1 MGRTITDYNPD
12 YMNQKQRLSPR
23 SSLRSSMSDFTD
35 TTISTWNQRHQPN
48 TEYPSVLSDRLKTI
62 DRDRLNPYQ
71 RRIDFDTSNLSPRD
85 PCTSYEA
92 NVYRSVIQDRMES
105 LSDQLTKVLSTG
117 AGSSHINGSLA
128 DSGIQTDNTSTSV
141 PQIYVADAQTSYTP
155 IVLTPPP
162 VKILK
167 DAAVDTRNENNL
179 QDIPFIDDD
188 DDERYLKRRSNILEK
203 HKSMSNIPERIE
215 EASSK
220 EHSNERLSNSL
231 NRARSP
237 TFVEKF
243 KKFFMDI
250 GFVKAEEAS
259 AETETNESKTAAT
272 LPKSQSYRQVTN
284 KGSSPA
290 KSVDLSRE
298 TSTLPKDMRFR
309 KVISTQTV
317 YIKPESP
324 TPLTRDQETQS
335 QEHVSVV
342 QVNGDDVKT
351 DSVVTE
357 VVYVSRGIGNAEI
370 YSGNDSGSTII
381 IVPPAD

>member
-1 MGRTITDYNPD
+1 
-12 YMNQKQRLSPR
+12 MNQKQRLSPK

-48 TEYPSVLSDRLKTI
+48 TEYPSVLSDRLKTL
-62 DRDRLNPYQ
+62 DRDRLNPYP

-92 NVYRSVIQDRMES
+92 NVYRSVIQNRMDT

-141 PQIYVADAQTSYTP
+141 PQIYLADAQTSYTP
-155 IVLTPPP
+155 VILTPTP

-188 DDERYLKRRSNILEK
+188 DDGLPKRRSNVLEK
-203 HKSMSNIPERIE
+203 HKSMSNIPERIDE
-215 EASSK
+215 SSS
-220 EHSNERLSNSL
+220 ESHERLSSSL

-237 TFVEKF
+237 TFVDKF
-243 KKFFMDI
+243 KKFFVDI
-250 GFVKAEEAS
+250 GFVKPAE
-259 AETETNESKTAAT
+259 NLPVDGSKTAAT
-272 LPKSQSYRQVTN
+272 LPKSQSYRQVA
-284 KGSSPA
+284 KRASPA
-290 KSVDLSRE
+290 QSMDLSRV
-298 TSTLPKDMRFR
+298 TATLPKDMRFR

-317 YIKPESP
+317 YIKPA
-324 TPLTRDQETQS
+324 TPVLTRNQETQS
-335 QEHVSVV
+335 RHQQTDSKDHVSVV
-342 QVNGDDVKT
+342 QVNGSET
-351 DSVVTE
+351 FASENSRSE
-357 VVYVSRGIGNAEI
+357 VVFVNTISKAEI
-370 YSGNDSGSTII
+370 YAGNDSGSTII